1 MLHRQALKECVYA
14 EMLCDVVVEVMVFEM
29 RRNQRNDHAPPPSAE
44 GVRVCRDA
52 VQCGGGG
59 HIM

>member
-14 EMLCDVVVEVMVFEM
+14 EMLCSVVVVDILCRLWWF
-29 RRNQRNDHAPPPSAE
+29 DE

-52 VQCGGGG
+52 LQCGDGDGV
-59 HIM
+59 